1 MKLFI
6 FKLCEQNLIKEK
18 EKNSIDSI
26 DFSFQTSF
34 LVLLWMNRN
43 QSVRI
48 TSIPRPR
55 KYKRQLKV
63 IRIVF
68 VNRFFLFFFT
78 VVEPFRNQ
86 SQDEYIRT
94 QSQSTSSLVHIYP
107 WTTLTHK
114 DRIHRSKEFLSN
126 SSPSFDVVERS
137 VKYTLKLVIH
147 RLLVSVL

>member
-6 FKLCEQNLIKEK
+6 FKLREQNLIKEK

-68 VNRFFLFFFT
+68 VNR
-78 VVEPFRNQ
+78 PFRNQ

-94 QSQSTSSLVHIYP
+94 QSQSTSSLVHICP
-107 WTTLTHK
+107 WTTLTHR

-126 SSPSFDVVERS
+126 SSLPFDVVERS